1 MSLEKLAKML
11 GVDEVQVWEGPKG
24 VAVYVRIGE
33 TTHSATIDNDVLYKG
48 RGPGDPRGEKR
59 RRIESIAEHVAFLAD
74 GGVHKMRG
82 VDLRKS
88 SEGATRAALE
98 ADSAEEEARR
108 QGASRL
114 SWSDVPFDN
123 PFDSELRRLE
133 PLPFRQFDPTP
144 PPSPEPV
151 TDSRM
156 ESRFHAIVAEL
167 SES

>member
-33 TTHSATIDNDVLYKG
+33 TTHSTTIDNDDLYKG
-48 RGPGDPRGEKR
+48 RGSGDPRGEKR
-59 RRIESIAEHVAFLAD
+59 RRIETIAEHVAFLAD

-82 VDLRKS
+82 ADLRKS

-98 ADSAEEEARR
+98 SDAAAEARR
-108 QGASRL
+108 RWMTDASL
-114 SWSDVPFDN
+114 SADYGSQAQFQ
-123 PFDSELRRLE
+123 RLE
-133 PLPFRQFDPTP
+133 PAPFRQLVPQP
-144 PPSPEPV
+144 PIQDQAEE
-151 TDSRM
+151 SRM